1 MGSCTA
7 GGAYVPAMSDETII
21 VRNQVTIFI
30 GGPPLV
36 KAATGEE
43 VTAEELGGAE
53 VHTSISGVADHLA
66 ENDVHAIQICR
77 NIFESLQRQE
87 YQPLETIPIEEPY
100 YDLQEL
106 YGILP
111 VDLKKPVDSREILA
125 RIIDGSKFHEFKE
138 RYAPTLV
145 TGFAH
150 IMGYP
155 VELGLFGLRT
165 SAEYGGM
172 DLNTLAYVIAVEEL
186 ARVDSSQ
193 AATLAA
199 HISLGIGPIMNYGTT
214 EQKDKYLPMLST
226 GNATWAFGL
235 TEPDAGSD
243 SRNTKTSARIEDGF
257 WIINGSKIFITNGSS
272 SINKGVTVQVVTQ
285 NENGQKEFSTI
296 LVDAGTPGFK
306 RVTMHGKMMWRASDT
321 AELYFED
328 CRVPESNLLGQRGEG
343 LKIMLNTLDSGRLA
357 IGAMGL
363 GLAQGAFEM
372 AMKYA
377 KTLKQFGKPIAT
389 FQVIAFKLADM
400 ATKIELARNLLY
412 KGAWLKSNSKPFAKE
427 AAMAKLYCSEIARK
441 VANEAV

>member
-172 DLNTLAYVIAVEEL
+172 DLNTL
-186 ARVDSSQ
+186 
-193 AATLAA
+193 
-199 HISLGIGPIMNYGTT
+199 
-214 EQKDKYLPMLST
+214 
-226 GNATWAFGL
+226 
-235 TEPDAGSD
+235 
-243 SRNTKTSARIEDGF
+243 
-257 WIINGSKIFITNGSS
+257 
-272 SINKGVTVQVVTQ
+272 
-285 NENGQKEFSTI
+285 
-296 LVDAGTPGFK
+296 
-306 RVTMHGKMMWRASDT
+306 
-321 AELYFED
+321 
-328 CRVPESNLLGQRGEG
+328 
-343 LKIMLNTLDSGRLA
+343 DSGRLA

-377 KTLKQFGKPIAT
+377 KTRKQFGKPIAT